1 MNFLKKRIL
10 LFSATCV
17 SLTMVLNS
25 CGPNEDAQ
33 SLDDTLFEEST
44 ANGLSYYKN
53 GDILEAKAPSP
64 HGSFKLAYNDVAA
77 QALDSEGELPVGAS
91 FPKGS
96 LLVKEVY
103 KDGQVTLIV
112 PMKKDENN
120 DFAGDGW
127 LWGEYGPDGS
137 VVYSVGE
144 KGKSCT
150 GCHGGSPNRDLVRT
164 YDLH

>member
-1 MNFLKKRIL
+1 MRKRII
-10 LFSATCV
+10 LFVATCAG
-17 SLTMVLNS
+17 LTMVLNS
-25 CGPNEDAQ
+25 CGPNEDAK

-44 ANGLSYYKN
+44 ASGLTYYQNGN
-53 GDILEAKAPSP
+53 ILDGKAPSP

-77 QALDSEGELPVGAS
+77 AALDSEGELPVGAS

-103 KDGQVTLIV
+103 KDGQLDLIV
-112 PMKKDENN
+112 PMKKDAGSE
-120 DFAGDGW
+120 FAGGDW
-127 LWGEYGPDGS
+127 LWGEYGTDGS